1 LRRLSQHA
9 ANPFIESKEYDMADP
24 MRIRAQVAGDKATVR
39 VLMSHEMETGQ
50 RKDSAGKTIPAWFI
64 QEVSAAHNGKTVMTA
79 QWGPA
84 VAKNPF
90 MQFVVKGAKAGDK
103 ITVTWKD
110 NKGDT
115 RSDEATVA

>member
-1 LRRLSQHA
+1 
-9 ANPFIESKEYDMADP
+9 MADP

-50 RKDSAGKTIPAWFI
+50 RRDSAGKVIPAWFI
-64 QEVSAAHNGKTVMTA
+64 QEVSAAHNGKTVLTA

-103 ITVTWKD
+103 IAVTWKD
-110 NKGDT
+110 NKGESRT
-115 RSDEATVA
+115 DEAVVA